1 MKPVPIIIQVDGKVV
16 ITLDEIKH
24 IIDEAY
30 NAGVADGMA
39 IIKPIPY
46 YTSTTPWYEIPQ
58 VEITCNTV
66 AEQSNSCG
74 ESL

>member
-16 ITLDEIKH
+16 ITVDEIKH

-39 IIKPIPY
+39 MVKPVPSYIN
-46 YTSTTPWYEIPQ
+46 TTPWYETRPI
-58 VEITCNTV
+58 EITCSTI

-74 ESL
+74 ENL

>member
-1 MKPVPIIIQVDGKVV
+1 MKPIPVIIQVDGKVV
-16 ITLDEIKH
+16 ITVDEIKH

-39 IIKPIPY
+39 MIKPIPY
-46 YTSTTPWYEIPQ
+46 YTSTTPWYETHP
-58 VEITCNTV
+58 VETICNMV

-74 ESL
+74 ENL